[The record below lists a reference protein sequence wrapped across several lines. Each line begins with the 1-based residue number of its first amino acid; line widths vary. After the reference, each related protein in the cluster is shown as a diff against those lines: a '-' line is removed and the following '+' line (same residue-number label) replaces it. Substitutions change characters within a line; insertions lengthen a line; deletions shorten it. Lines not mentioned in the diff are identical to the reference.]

1 MLTTVPNAEPGDAA
15 LALWTLHQLHY
26 RDLTGVP
33 DDLEWDPQLLR
44 LRGLLERELE
54 QRLRS
59 RFAPPTG
66 LSFVDDFFGWV
77 AEHDGASIAAHV
89 HRDAT
94 REQVL
99 ELTRMRSIYHLM
111 ETDPTAWVVPRLGV
125 RAKAGLMELLY
136 DEYGAGDP
144 NRLHHH
150 LYARGMEAS
159 GLDPSYGAY
168 IDEAPL
174 EILEQNNAQTL
185 FGLHRRLR
193 GAALGHLAAF
203 EATSSLPSWR
213 MVQGLERL
221 GFPRELVD
229 YYAEH
234 VEADAVRAARG
245 PRDLR
250 RPVRREPGLEA
261 DLWFG
266 AFTALDLEDRVA
278 RSVLARWQT
287 RGGGGMT
294 YEHPEA
300 IVCPGGP
307 LLIRGNHAVEDP
319 DGVRTAPPGR
329 SRRSAAA
336 SSRARCRGATAPTRC
351 CRRSGA
357 RASRA

>member
-1 MLTTVPNAEPGDAA
+1 MDLPTPRGPLTETLFSGLRTGEDFFPVLTTLVDAQPDDAA

-26 RDLTGVP
+26 RDLAGVP

-44 LRGLLERELE
+44 VRALLERDLE

-59 RFAPPTG
+59 RFTPPTG
-66 LSFVDDFFGWV
+66 LSFGVDFFDWV

-94 REQVL
+94 RDQVL
-99 ELTRMRSIYHLM
+99 ELTRVRSIYHLM
-111 ETDPTAWVVPRLGV
+111 ESDPTAWVVPRLGV
-125 RAKAGLMELLY
+125 RSKAALMELLY

-150 LYARGMEAS
+150 LFARGMEAS
-159 GLDPSYGAY
+159 GLDPSFGAY

-174 EILEQNNAQTL
+174 EVLEQNNAQTL

-203 EATSSLPSWR
+203 EATSSLPSTR

-221 GFPRELVD
+221 GFPPELVD

-234 VEADAVRAARG
+234 VEADAVHEQLA
-245 PRDLR
+245 
-250 RPVRREPGLEA
+250 VRVICGGLLADEPGLEG

-266 AFTALDLEDRVA
+266 AFTALDLEDRFA
-278 RSVLARWQT
+278 RSVLARWQD
-287 RGGGGMT
+287 
-294 YEHPEA
+294 EEA
-300 IVCPGGP
+300 
-307 LLIRGNHAVEDP
+307 A
-319 DGVRTAPPGR
+319 
-329 SRRSAAA
+329 
-336 SSRARCRGATAPTRC
+336 
-351 CRRSGA
+351 
-357 RASRA
+357 

>member
-1 MLTTVPNAEPGDAA
+1 MDLPTPRGPLTETLFRALRSGDDFFSVLTTLSDARADDAA

-26 RDLTGVP
+26 RDFTAVP

-44 LRGLLERELE
+44 ARAVLELDLE

-59 RFAPPTG
+59 RFTPTPG
-66 LSFVDDFFGWV
+66 LSFGADFFDWI

-99 ELTRMRSIYHLM
+99 ELTRIRSIYHLM

-125 RAKAGLMELLY
+125 RAKAGLVELLY
-136 DEYGAGDP
+136 DEYGSGDP

-150 LYARGMEAS
+150 LWARGMEAS
-159 GLDPSYGAY
+159 GLDASYGAY
-168 IDEAPL
+168 VDEVPL
-174 EILEQNNAQTL
+174 EVLEQNNAQTL

-203 EATSSLPSWR
+203 EATSSLPSSR
-213 MVQGLERL
+213 MVHGLERL
-221 GFPRELVD
+221 GFPQELVD

-234 VEADAVRAARG
+234 VEADAVHEQLAVHVICGGLLAEE
-245 PRDLR
+245 PR
-250 RPVRREPGLEA
+250 LEG

-278 RSVLARWQT
+278 RSVLARWQD
-287 RGGGGMT
+287 
-294 YEHPEA
+294 EEA
-300 IVCPGGP
+300 
-307 LLIRGNHAVEDP
+307 A
-319 DGVRTAPPGR
+319 
-329 SRRSAAA
+329 
-336 SSRARCRGATAPTRC
+336 
-351 CRRSGA
+351 
-357 RASRA
+357 

>member
-1 MLTTVPNAEPGDAA
+1 VSRVDGYLMSMDLPTPRGPLTETLFSALRSGDDFFAVLTAVPDANAGDAA
-15 LALWTLHQLHY
+15 LALWVLHQLHY

-44 LRGLLERELE
+44 LRGLLERDLE
-54 QRLRS
+54 RRLRS
-59 RFAPPTG
+59 RFTAQSG
-66 LSFVDDFFGWV
+66 LGFVDDFFDWV

-111 ETDPTAWVVPRLGV
+111 ETDPTAWLVPRLGV
-125 RAKAGLMELLY
+125 RAKAGVMELLY

-168 IDEAPL
+168 IDEVPL
-174 EILEQNNAQTL
+174 EILEQNNAQSL

-203 EATSSLPSWR
+203 EATSSLPSSR

-221 GFPRELVD
+221 GFPQEFVD

-234 VEADAVRAARG
+234 VEADAVHEQLAVHVICGGLLAE
-245 PRDLR
+245 
-250 RPVRREPGLEA
+250 EPQLEG

-278 RSVLARWQT
+278 RSVLARWQD
-287 RGGGGMT
+287 
-294 YEHPEA
+294 EEA
-300 IVCPGGP
+300 V
-307 LLIRGNHAVEDP
+307 A
-319 DGVRTAPPGR
+319 
-329 SRRSAAA
+329 
-336 SSRARCRGATAPTRC
+336 
-351 CRRSGA
+351 
-357 RASRA
+357 

>member
-1 MLTTVPNAEPGDAA
+1 MTMDLPTPRGPLTETLFSALRSGDDFFAVLTAVPDADAGDAA
-15 LALWTLHQLHY
+15 LALWVLHQLHY

-33 DDLEWDPQLLR
+33 DDLEWDAQLIR
-44 LRGLLERELE
+44 LRGLLERDLE
-54 QRLRS
+54 RRLRS
-59 RFAPPTG
+59 RFTAPSG
-66 LSFVDDFFGWV
+66 LGFVDDFFGWV
-77 AEHDGASIAAHV
+77 AEHDGASLAAHV

-159 GLDPSYGAY
+159 GLDASYGAY
-168 IDEAPL
+168 VDEVPL
-174 EILEQNNAQTL
+174 EILEQNNAQSL

-203 EATSSLPSWR
+203 EATSSLPSSR

-221 GFPRELVD
+221 GFPQEYVA

-234 VEADAVRAARG
+234 VEADAVHEQLA
-245 PRDLR
+245 
-250 RPVRREPGLEA
+250 VRVVCGGLLAEEPGLED

-278 RSVLARWQT
+278 RSVLARWQD
-287 RGGGGMT
+287 
-294 YEHPEA
+294 EEA
-300 IVCPGGP
+300 V
-307 LLIRGNHAVEDP
+307 A
-319 DGVRTAPPGR
+319 
-329 SRRSAAA
+329 
-336 SSRARCRGATAPTRC
+336 
-351 CRRSGA
+351 
-357 RASRA
+357 

>member
-1 MLTTVPNAEPGDAA
+1 MSRATGYTTDMDLPTPRGPLTETLFSALRSGDDFFAVLTALPGADPGDAA
-15 LALWTLHQLHY
+15 LALWVLHQLHY

-44 LRGLLERELE
+44 LRGLLERDLE

-59 RFAPPTG
+59 RFAAPRG
-66 LSFVDDFFGWV
+66 LSFVVDFFDWV

-99 ELTRMRSIYHLM
+99 ELTRVRSIYHLM

-150 LYARGMEAS
+150 LWARGMEAS

-168 IDEAPL
+168 IDEVPL
-174 EILEQNNAQTL
+174 EILEQNNAQSL

-203 EATSSLPSWR
+203 EATSSLPSSR

-221 GFPRELVD
+221 GFPQELVD

-234 VEADAVRAARG
+234 VEADAVHEQLAVHVICGGFLAE
-245 PRDLR
+245 
-250 RPVRREPGLEA
+250 EPGLED

-278 RSVLARWQT
+278 RSVLARWETQ
-287 RGGGGMT
+287 
-294 YEHPEA
+294 EA
-300 IVCPGGP
+300 V
-307 LLIRGNHAVEDP
+307 A
-319 DGVRTAPPGR
+319 
-329 SRRSAAA
+329 
-336 SSRARCRGATAPTRC
+336 
-351 CRRSGA
+351 
-357 RASRA
+357 